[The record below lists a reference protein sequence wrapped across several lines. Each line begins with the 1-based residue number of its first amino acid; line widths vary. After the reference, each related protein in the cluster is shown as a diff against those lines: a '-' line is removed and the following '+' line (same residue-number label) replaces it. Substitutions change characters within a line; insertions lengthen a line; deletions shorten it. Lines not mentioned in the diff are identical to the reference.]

1 MTNERP
7 TETPTLDA
15 GSLVLRALERS
26 DAPAL
31 FPTFSD
37 PQHCLY
43 MSRAHFDDPGTLADW
58 LTDPEWNGRSW
69 VAIDKA
75 DGALVGRF
83 VVVPGRDPCVVEV
96 GYITVL
102 GRQGRGVASTS
113 LRALLEH
120 LFHTEGVRKVFA
132 QIDAEN
138 LPSIALAERLGFVRE
153 GCLRQHEITHKGLC
167 DMVVYGLLRDEWAGW
182 NDHGAADGGSS
193 VFQCG

>member
-1 MTNERP
+1 M
-7 TETPTLDA
+7 
-15 GSLVLRALERS
+15 
-26 DAPAL
+26 
-31 FPTFSD
+31 
-37 PQHCLY
+37 
-43 MSRAHFDDPGTLADW
+43 
-58 LTDPEWNGRSW
+58 EWAQL

-75 DGALVGRF
+75 DSALVGRF
-83 VVVPGRDPCVVEV
+83 VVVPGRDSGVVEV

-102 GRQGRGVASTS
+102 GRQGRGVASTA

-132 QIDAEN
+132 EIDAEN

-182 NDHGAADGGSS
+182 NGHGAADG
-193 VFQCG
+193 

>member
-1 MTNERP
+1 MTNDRP

-43 MSRAHFDDPGTLADW
+43 MSRPHFDYQEALADW

-83 VVVPGRDPCVVEV
+83 VVVPGRDSGVVEV

-102 GRQGRGVASTS
+102 GQQGRGVASTA
-113 LRALLEH
+113 LRALVGH
-120 LFHTEGVRKVFA
+120 LFVAEGIRKVFA
-132 QIDAEN
+132 EIDAEN
-138 LPSIALAERLGFVRE
+138 LASIALAERLGFVRE

-167 DMVVYGLLRDEWAGW
+167 DMVVYGLLRDEWAGR
-182 NDHGAADGGSS
+182 NGQGAARP
-193 VFQCG
+193 